1 MPRNL
6 SEPII
11 GELYKWES
19 HIQQT
24 SLCLHIVW
32 TNRRSCIVP
41 AALSYKTSLDLVD
54 GWTRRG
60 LLRDCENRLWNR
72 WSTTQHYVLCG
83 AVKGLC
89 LLQHLSGV
97 LGKLQPGPR
106 QETLPSAECKHALF
120 NGDPASAALFAQLC
134 NSAILG
140 RLQGD
145 QQQNEWLWAVMVMGD
160 ECHLE
165 DSKRLI

>member
-1 MPRNL
+1 MFDP
-6 SEPII
+6 E
-11 GELYKWES
+11 
-19 HIQQT
+19 
-24 SLCLHIVW
+24 
-32 TNRRSCIVP
+32 TNVSPVCWL
-41 AALSYKTSLDLVD
+41 AA
-54 GWTRRG
+54 GCCCG
-60 LLRDCENRLWNR
+60 GGGC
-72 WSTTQHYVLCG
+72 VLCS

-134 NSAILG
+134 NSAILE

-145 QQQNEWLWAVMVMGD
+145 QQQNE
-160 ECHLE
+160 
-165 DSKRLI
+165 